1 MPGVSELCSLLA
13 IFKVTYVKKL
23 WCVNYSSIQINTRLT
38 ICTFSGDFLQRTSPK
53 SYYRDSWPSLF
64 IAPAGLTS
72 ELHVDSFGSN
82 FWMALLEGK
91 KRSVDALMVSCVCLR

>member
-1 MPGVSELCSLLA
+1 MRCIPHMPNYFISFYLCF
-13 IFKVTYVKKL
+13 I
-23 WCVNYSSIQINTRLT
+23 
-38 ICTFSGDFLQRTSPK
+38 GDFLQRTSPK

-64 IAPAGLTS
+64 VAPAGLTS

-91 KRSVDALMVSCVCLR
+91 KR